1 MSQPLL
7 TPPPSGV
14 PFVPFAEMV
23 ETAKQSLPL
32 DLPGDLRRVMV
43 AVDVD
48 GTLLRPDGASLRVRE
63 AYHDLVDA
71 GATVVIATG
80 RGINAV
86 RPVLGYLHSDRG
98 WSVCSNGAVL
108 AHWEP
113 RQGTDV
119 DVLTEHRFDPAAAI
133 GSLQSSVPGILL
145 GVEVT
150 HRGYLVSQPF
160 PVGELA
166 EVGIVSPVSELSA
179 TPTPKL
185 IGRAPWMDREE
196 FNERVEGSDLGAGYE
211 YAVGWT
217 SWVDVGP
224 AGTTKATGLAELASD
239 LGIPR
244 EGTVS
249 VGDGTNDIAMLAWAH
264 HGVAMGGATEEVRA
278 HADAVTGPVEHDG
291 AAALMRAILER

>member
-1 MSQPLL
+1 M
-7 TPPPSGV
+7 
-14 PFVPFAEMV
+14 PFVPFPEMV
-23 ETAKQSLPL
+23 EAARH
-32 DLPGDLRRVMV
+32 DLPADLPRDLSKVMV

-48 GTLLRPDGASLRVRE
+48 GTLLRPDGASPRVRQ
-63 AYHDLVDA
+63 AYRDLVEA

-80 RGINAV
+80 RGVNSV
-86 RPVLGYLHSDRG
+86 RPVLGYLQAQRG

-108 AHWEP
+108 ARWEP
-113 RQGTDV
+113 RADTDV
-119 DVLTEHRFDPAAAI
+119 EVLVEHHFDPSGAI
-133 GSLQSSVPGILL
+133 TELESSVPGILL

-150 HRGYLVSQPF
+150 HRGFLVSQPF
-160 PVGELA
+160 PAGELA
-166 EVGIVSPVSELSA
+166 EPGTVSAVERLRG

-185 IGRAPWMDREE
+185 VGRAPWMAREE
-196 FNERVEGSDLGAGYE
+196 FADRIAASHLGREHE

-224 AGTTKATGLAELASD
+224 RGRTKASGLAELARRLD
-239 LGIPR
+239 IPH

-249 VGDGTNDIAMLAWAH
+249 VGDGTNDIAMLSWAH
-264 HGVAMGGATEEVRA
+264 HGVAMGGATQEVRV

>member
-1 MSQPLL
+1 VSQPLL

-23 ETAKQSLPL
+23 ETAKQSLPV
-32 DLPGDLRRVMV
+32 DLPEDLGQVMV

-48 GTLLRPDGASLRVRE
+48 GTLLRPDGASPRVRE

-113 RQGTDV
+113 RGGTDV
-119 DVLTEHRFDPAAAI
+119 EVLAEHRFDPAAAI
-133 GSLQSSVPGILL
+133 RSLESSVPGILL

-166 EVGIVSPVSELSA
+166 EVGIVSPVSELRA

-224 AGTTKATGLAELASD
+224 AGTTKATGLAELAAD

-249 VGDGTNDIAMLAWAH
+249 VGDGTNDISMLRWAH
-264 HGVAMGGATEEVRA
+264 HGVAMGGATQEVRA